1 MIDNRDAWRKNAEAM
16 LEGLKTYRDGQGSEL
31 CQFAV
36 SMLTALYGAESPQ
49 LSQFRDHFAAIQK
62 GPRVRNL
69 DMDLFSHARAV
80 IRNTLTELDA
90 GLIFNLRVLVEGEM
104 LSELV
109 RLAREILA
117 DRTDEAKNTAAVLA
131 AAAFEGLI
139 RKMGEEF
146 AHVMDRPK
154 LEDVIGALKNADVLR
169 GGQIGTA
176 QSYLKFRNDSLHADW
191 KQVDR
196 SQVESCLA
204 FSESLLGKHFS

>member
-1 MIDNRDAWRKNAEAM
+1 MTSAPRTRGKQLCTDQSSSRVELSQELLLIDNRDAWRKNAEAM

-109 RLAREILA
+109 RLASVRRQLLFPVN
-117 DRTDEAKNTAAVLA
+117 DNYSSRSTTTTS
-131 AAAFEGLI
+131 
-139 RKMGEEF
+139 F
-146 AHVMDRPK
+146 A
-154 LEDVIGALKNADVLR
+154 IA
-169 GGQIGTA
+169 
-176 QSYLKFRNDSLHADW
+176 
-191 KQVDR
+191 
-196 SQVESCLA
+196 
-204 FSESLLGKHFS
+204 